1 MKKSLSKV
9 SGKIALILS
18 VCFLTALL
26 SMSFSFEGKAG
37 GYKIGDI
44 AQDFDLKSVK
54 GKNVSLASI
63 KNAKGYIVVFTCN
76 HCPYAIAY
84 EQRIIDLHKKYAP
97 LGYSVVA
104 INPNDK
110 DVVPA
115 DSFANMK
122 KRAKAKK
129 FPFPYLYDETQAI
142 AKAYGATRT
151 PHVYLL
157 DKERVVRYI
166 GAIDDNSEEPS
177 QVKEKYLEN
186 AIDALIDGREVAV
199 KETKAIGCSIKWKKK

>member
-1 MKKSLSKV
+1 MNRSLTKLY
-9 SGKIALILS
+9 GKIALILA
-18 VCFLTALL
+18 VTFLTAVF
-26 SMSFSFEGKAG
+26 SMSFSIEGKAG

-44 AQDFDLKSVK
+44 AQDFDLKSVN
-54 GKNVSLASI
+54 GKKVSLADN

-76 HCPYAIAY
+76 HCPCSIAY
-84 EQRIIDLHKKYAP
+84 EQRIIDLHNKYAP
-97 LGYSVVA
+97 LGYSVFA

-110 DVVPA
+110 DQVPE

-122 KRAKAKK
+122 KRAKEKK
-129 FPFPYLYDETQAI
+129 FPFPYLYDNTQEV

-151 PHVYLL
+151 PQVYLL

-166 GAIDDNSEEPS
+166 GAIDDNRDEPS

-186 AIDALIDGREVAV
+186 AIDALIDAREVAV
-199 KETKAIGCSIKWKKK
+199 KETKAIGCSIKWKKS